1 MFADPIKVVGV
12 LFMVILAVIYTWEL
26 IKIIRGQAVK
36 NNAVMKGFNYI
47 EWVPELLFTI
57 FVFNA
62 WLGRFV
68 MDFSINVG
76 AGVTAFIIGNLLVVY
91 LNYLC
96 FRNRTVYHI
105 TGVSIE
111 DMECILC
118 YTLNKYG
125 VEYEM
130 EKLLEDWRRNIRI
143 KDCNAFIKIRES
155 FSGARKLKMTFCRVN
170 KLNNYKEILNHISEQ
185 LSQYPKEYSY
195 KSRAYDVFL
204 LTVAIGLQMLI
215 ILPAVLI

>member
-1 MFADPIKVVGV
+1 MFTDPTKVVGV
-12 LFMVILAVIYTWEL
+12 LFLVILAVIYTWEL

-36 NNAVMKGFNYI
+36 NNAVMKEFNCI
-47 EWVPELLFTI
+47 ERVPDLLFSM

-76 AGVTAFIIGNLLVVY
+76 AGVTAFIIGNLLVLY

-96 FRNRTVYHI
+96 FRNRTVHHI
-105 TGVSIE
+105 AGVNIE

-118 YTLNKYG
+118 STLTQYG

-143 KDCNAFIKIRES
+143 PECNAFIKIRDS
-155 FSGARKLKMTFCRVN
+155 FSGARKLNMTFRRVN
-170 KLNNYKEILNHISEQ
+170 KLSNYKMILNDISEQ
-185 LSQYPKEYSY
+185 LSQSPKEYSY